1 MKLIGTLL
9 ALSLL
14 SLSVTAAPAEPPP
27 TSDRAAKSE
36 PYIDIRSPSPRTGNR
51 TPLSA
56 PRIGNRADTGI
67 NPDAILDTVG
77 LGSHMYACRLIQS

>member
-1 MKLIGTLL
+1 MKLISTLL

-56 PRIGNRADTGI
+56 PRIGNRANTGI
-67 NPDAILDTVG
+67 DPEIIVDTVS
-77 LGSHMYACRLIQS
+77 LKVYVYTVCLT